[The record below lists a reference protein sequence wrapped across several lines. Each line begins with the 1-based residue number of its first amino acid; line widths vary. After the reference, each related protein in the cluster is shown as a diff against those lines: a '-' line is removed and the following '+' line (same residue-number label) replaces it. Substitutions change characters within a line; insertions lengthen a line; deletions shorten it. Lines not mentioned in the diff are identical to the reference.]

1 MPNLVR
7 RQQQVAELLG
17 PQRSLNAEVAAAE
30 DDGIVAV
37 ARVQA
42 GAYVASVALQNASM
56 LSRAANAAFRAS
68 PMGEDTYQAI
78 VMAYGTLAV
87 AEIQRLG
94 LHGRGS

>member
-1 MPNLVR
+1 MSNIVR
-7 RQQQVAELLG
+7 RQQQVSELLG
-17 PQRSLNAEVAAAE
+17 PERSLNAEVGAAE
-30 DDGIVAV
+30 HDGIVAV

-42 GAYVASVALQNASM
+42 GAYVATVAMQHASM

-78 VMAYGTLAV
+78 VTAFGTLAV
-87 AEIQRLG
+87 AEIQSLG